1 MRAEYGHDD
10 ARHLQ
15 SAPGQP
21 LTRRSPRKRRKSGNA
36 GPFPSSAR
44 VWSRSKRSRRCR
56 RYAASLRMTTSW
68 PRPELAAGPVCQQFR
83 ERDAGPAVS
92 PAGAGSSMERAARR
106 RTARRT
112 VGAGILPQNGPGR
125 QAEHRGLS
133 WIWENGGRSVAEV
146 GLPPRWL
153 RSSVPRRAQESTAAP
168 TQDLPAGEGRTAR
181 GELPSMDSGS
191 GIWSREAVSTSPRD
205 LELLLGARGRL
216 ADNRRQAARPG
227 GRRPTAPAC
236 RRRTGAI

>member
-44 VWSRSKRSRRCR
+44 VWSRFNELRRCQR
-56 RYAASLRMTTSW
+56 PAACLRMTTSW

-83 ERDAGPAVS
+83 ERDAGPAVF
-92 PAGAGSSMERAARR
+92 PTGAGSSMERAARR

-133 WIWENGGRSVAEV
+133 WIWGERCSVSCRSRTS
-146 GLPPRWL
+146 PRWL
-153 RSSVPRRAQESTAAP
+153 RSSAQRPQPWRSSMPGWRQRRGPWACPST
-168 TQDLPAGEGRTAR
+168 R
-181 GELPSMDSGS
+181 GL
-191 GIWSREAVSTSPRD
+191 
-205 LELLLGARGRL
+205 ARGRL
-216 ADNRRQAARPG
+216 LVFEA
-227 GRRPTAPAC
+227 GRLAGRLPDDLEDAFACWSRGALGHGQLPPAPKPV
-236 RRRTGAI
+236 R